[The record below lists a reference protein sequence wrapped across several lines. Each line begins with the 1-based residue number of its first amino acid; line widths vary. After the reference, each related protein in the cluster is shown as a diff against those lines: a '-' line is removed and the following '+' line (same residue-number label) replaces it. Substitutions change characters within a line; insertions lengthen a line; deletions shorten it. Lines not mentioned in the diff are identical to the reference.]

1 MFFREPN
8 LEERSELL
16 LPNLLVLNMERK
28 LVKQLEPK
36 LVEMLER
43 RLPLSMLKRSHW
55 RFPERR

>member
-1 MFFREPN
+1 M
-8 LEERSELL
+8 EERSELL

-28 LVKQLEPK
+28 LVKQLEPR